1 MAKTECADKNCP
13 IHGSLRTRGRSF
25 VGRVISSKMSKS
37 VTIEFERRYHVPK
50 YERYEKRR
58 TRLKAHNPECISA
71 VEGDVV
77 KVVECRPLSKTKHF
91 VIIEKQG
98 KTKNESS

>member
-1 MAKTECADKNCP
+1 MKEIKCTDKNCP
-13 IHGSLRTRGRSF
+13 IHGGIRTRGRSF
-25 VGRVISSKMSKS
+25 VGKVISAKMQRT
-37 VTIEFERRYHVPK
+37 VRIEFGRINYLPK

-71 VEGDVV
+71 SEGDMV

-91 VIIEKQG
+91 VIIEKI
-98 KTKNESS
+98 KK